1 MRRRLLTGLFALA
14 VLASLVLAPV
24 AAAETMKNDGRGLYG
39 ETDDHVVTNA
49 GFILIIFF
57 PLFVGLMSALQWGLE
72 KRKERR
78 KKAHKAL
85 ARDASARGGW

>member
-39 ETDDHVVTNA
+39 DTNDHVVTNA
-49 GFILIIFF
+49 GFILIAFF
-57 PLFVGLMSALQWGLE
+57 PIFVIVMSTLQRHLE
-72 KRKERR
+72 KRKEARLAAQ
-78 KKAHKAL
+78 KAML
-85 ARDASARGGW
+85 GNSQWRGGW

>member
-39 ETDDHVVTNA
+39 ATNDQVVTNV
-49 GFILIIFF
+49 GFILIGFF
-57 PLFVGLMSALQWGLE
+57 PVFVIVMSTLQRRLE
-72 KRKERR
+72 KRKEARLAAQ
-78 KKAHKAL
+78 KAML
-85 ARDASARGGW
+85 GNSQWRGGW